1 MRKVVVLGAGPG
13 SRMKARIP
21 KVLHRVAGRPM
32 LHWVLDSVLP
42 LEPLQITVI
51 IKADAGDVAASLP
64 EYAHPVVQERQ
75 LGTAHALLTAL
86 RADPIDGES
95 QVIVLSGDMPLIT
108 SRTLLAMSG
117 VHRRTGA
124 AVTCVTTEAEDPT
137 GYGRVVRDGW
147 ERVVRIVEH
156 KDATTKEREIKEIN
170 GGAYVFDSEFIMDA
184 LDKVSADNA
193 QGEFYLPDVV
203 SILGEEGHTISA
215 YKTSAEELSGVNTQ
229 DQLARVSEITRR
241 RINRAWM
248 REGVWMLDPAR
259 VYIDVG
265 VKLSRAVRLYPGVH
279 LEGGTSVEEGA
290 EIGPDVL
297 LRDTSVGSGAR
308 IMHAVAERAVIGPG
322 AQVGPYV
329 SLRDG
334 TVLDEKSKAGTFVEI
349 KRSTVGPGAKVPH
362 LAYVGDADIGEGAN
376 VGAGTITANYDGY
389 RKHRTTVGRGAKI
402 GSNNVLVAPVTVE
415 EEAFTGAGSVITKD
429 VAAGAL
435 GIERSSQREIPG
447 YAQRRRERDSRP
459 PRE

>member
-32 LHWVLDSVLP
+32 LHWVLDSVVP
-42 LEPLQITVI
+42 LEPQRIVVI
-51 IKADAGDVAASLP
+51 IKADAQDVAASLP
-64 EYAHPVVQERQ
+64 EYARPVVQERQ

-86 RADPIDGES
+86 RADPIDGEN
-95 QVIVLSGDMPLIT
+95 QVVVLSGDMPLIT
-108 SRTLLAMSG
+108 SRTLLAMSQ

-124 AVTCVTTEAEDPT
+124 AVTCVTTEADNPV

-147 ERVVRIVEH
+147 DRVVRIVEH

-170 GGAYVFDSEFIMDA
+170 GGAYVFDGEFIMDA
-184 LDKVSADNA
+184 LEKVSADNA
-193 QGEFYLPDVV
+193 QGEYYLPDVV
-203 SILGEEGHTISA
+203 SILGEEGHAISA

-229 DQLARVSEITRR
+229 DQLARVAEITRR

-248 REGVWMLDPAR
+248 REGVWMLDPSR

-265 VKLSRAVRLYPGVH
+265 VKLASSVRLYPGVH
-279 LEGGTSVEEGA
+279 LEGRTSVAEGA

-297 LRDTSVGSGAR
+297 LRDTAVGADAR
-308 IMHAVAERAVIGPG
+308 ITHAVAEGAVIGPG
-322 AQVGPYV
+322 ARVGPYV
-329 SLRDG
+329 SLRAG
-334 TVLDEKSKAGTFVEI
+334 AELGEGSKAGTFVEI
-349 KRSTVGPGAKVPH
+349 KQSQVGRGAKIPH
-362 LAYVGDADIGEGAN
+362 LAYVGDADIGEEAN

-389 RKHRTTVGRGAKI
+389 RKHRTTVGRGANI

-415 EEAFTGAGSVITKD
+415 DEAYTGAGSVITKD
-429 VAAGAL
+429 VAAGSL
-435 GIERSSQREIPG
+435 GIERSPQREIPG
-447 YAQRRRERDSRP
+447 YAQRRRERNQ
-459 PRE
+459 REG

>member
-13 SRMKARIP
+13 SRMKAHRP

-32 LHWVLDSVLP
+32 LHWVLDAVMP
-42 LEPLQITVI
+42 LEPYRITVI
-51 IKADAGDVAASLP
+51 VKADAGDVAASLP
-64 EYAHPVVQERQ
+64 EYAHPVVQEKQ

-86 RADPIDGES
+86 RAEPIDGEN

-124 AVTCVTTEAEDPT
+124 AVTCVTTEAADPA

-229 DQLARVSEITRR
+229 DQLARVAEITRR
-241 RINRAWM
+241 RINLAWM
-248 REGVWMLDPAR
+248 REGVWMLDPSR

-279 LEGGTSVEEGA
+279 LEGGTSVGEGA

-297 LRDTSVGSGAR
+297 LRDTAVGSGTR

-329 SLRDG
+329 YLREEAELG
-334 TVLDEKSKAGTFVEI
+334 EGAKAGTFVEI
-349 KRSTVGPGAKVPH
+349 KHSKLGPGAKVPH

-415 EEAFTGAGSVITKD
+415 DEAFTGAGSVITKD
-429 VAAGAL
+429 VSAGAL
-435 GIERSSQREIPG
+435 GIERSPQREIPG
-447 YAQRRRERDSRP
+447 YAQRRRERDARP
-459 PRE
+459 PQE